1 MVLLNLTGISLA
13 VESEKAGTFAVI
25 EKVEL
30 KNNAGLWLTVME
42 PDHLVNLDSEEAGA
56 SFFNQGKV
64 TEGRYINFRMTAIEA
79 RKPRQVARHIQM
91 QLVGDLPQALSIHPG
106 SFIAVW
112 FRYRSKGATVTV
124 DQDTRNW
131 GPDAIQISKS
141 L

>member
-1 MVLLNLTGISLA
+1 MILLNLAGISFA
-13 VESEKAGTFAVI
+13 VEPEKAGTFAVI

-42 PDHLVNLDSEEAGA
+42 PDHLVNLDNEEAGA
-56 SFFNQGKV
+56 SFFNQGRV
-64 TEGRYINFRMTAIEA
+64 LEGRYVNFRVTAIEA
-79 RKPRQVARHIQM
+79 RKPRQIALRIQM
-91 QLVGDLPQALSIHPG
+91 QLVDDLPQTLNIRPG

-112 FRYRSKGATVTV
+112 FEYRAKEATVTV

-131 GPDAIQISKS
+131 GPDAIQISED